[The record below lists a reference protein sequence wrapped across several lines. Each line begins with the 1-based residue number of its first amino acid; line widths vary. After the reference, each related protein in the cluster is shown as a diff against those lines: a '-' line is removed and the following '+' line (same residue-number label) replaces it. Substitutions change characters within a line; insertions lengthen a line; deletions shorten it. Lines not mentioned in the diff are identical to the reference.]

1 MQTFNQNV
9 LLNQYDMLI
18 KKNFAKYVIDNKAKV
33 VPRNSL
39 LDNEKQKVIVAPA
52 FYCSVIGVQRCLKE
66 RVSIKTIEGESES
79 PYVKLDISIIQDNRN
94 VAFAIVFEESLLR
107 FLPQELGKYEK
118 IFVSFASTAVDNF
131 LFVQFL
137 ETNLQIR
144 TLLVSRETDLLR
156 ILKEQSFYA
165 LPLPLPQTW
174 IRTINFQLGVI
185 PPIIENPA
193 DIQPKQSFEKKEQL
207 KLQLIKFRNQE
218 KKISFSKENYLT
230 FEIILDGIK
239 FDLFFHQSSAEK
251 IRFLKEQHYFKST
264 KQDNGYSVERPNG
277 EILFLRELVNN
288 LEDIPK
294 TILTCT
300 SFIIEKS
307 NSEFFKEN
315 GLSVIDMD
323 SAPPPPPKLAAIQCP
338 FPQCV
343 TSIQP
348 EPENLAAISH
358 FLTHAD
364 FKRVVEGQVRRHQ
377 ERKGRTSAQCP
388 FDNCD
393 FSSWNWFEM
402 ERHYAGLH
410 RVGHIVFLQFSKANK
425 WEAVMGSLVTE
436 AVMALVQCSHCYE
449 VMTRQQLANHI
460 QELRAGQR

>member
-1 MQTFNQNV
+1 MQPLNQNGV
-9 LLNQYDMLI
+9 PNQYDMLI

-33 VPRNSL
+33 VPRNSS

-52 FYCSVIGVQRCLKE
+52 FHCSVLGVQRCLKE
-66 RVSIKTIEGESES
+66 RVSIKTIEGGSDV
-79 PYVKLDISIIQDNRN
+79 PYAKLDISIIQDNRN
-94 VAFAIVFEESLLR
+94 VAFAIVFEESLLQ
-107 FLPQELGKYEK
+107 FLPEDIVKYEK

-156 ILKEQSFYA
+156 ILKEKSFYA

-174 IRTINFQLGVI
+174 IRALNFQIGVI
-185 PPIIENPA
+185 SPKNVNL
-193 DIQPKQSFEKKEQL
+193 DTQPFVNKEEL
-207 KLQLIKFRNQE
+207 KLLLVKFRNQE
-218 KKISFSKENYLT
+218 KKVCFSKENYLT

-251 IRFLKEQHYFKST
+251 TIFLREQNYLKST

-277 EILFLRELVNN
+277 ELLFLRELVNN
-288 LEDIPK
+288 LEEIPK

-307 NSEFFKEN
+307 NSEFLKEN
-315 GLSVIDMD
+315 GLSVTRMD
-323 SAPPPPPKLAAIQCP
+323 SVPPPAPKQVAIQCP

-348 EPENLAAISH
+348 EAENYAAISH

-377 ERKGRTSAQCP
+377 ERKGVTSSQCP
-388 FDNCD
+388 FDNCP
-393 FSSWNWFEM
+393 FTNWNWFEM
-402 ERHYAGLH
+402 ERHYAGQH

-449 VMTRQQLANHI
+449 VMTRPQLATHI
-460 QELRAGQR
+460 QELRGGQR

>member
-1 MQTFNQNV
+1 MQPFSQNV
-9 LLNQYDMLI
+9 VSNQYDMLI

-33 VPRNSL
+33 VPRNSS

-52 FYCSVIGVQRCLKE
+52 FHCSVIGVQRCLKE
-66 RVSIKTIEGESES
+66 RVSIKTTEGGSDVA
-79 PYVKLDISIIQDNRN
+79 YVKLDISIVQDNRN
-94 VAFAIVFEESLLR
+94 VAFAILFEESLLQ
-107 FLPQELGKYEK
+107 FLPEDIVKYEK

-156 ILKEQSFYA
+156 ILKEKSFYA
-165 LPLPLPQTW
+165 LPLPLPQSW
-174 IRTINFQLGVI
+174 IRAVNFQLGVI
-185 PPIIENPA
+185 SPKSVSI
-193 DIQPKQSFEKKEQL
+193 DTQPFVKKEEL
-207 KLQLIKFRNQE
+207 NLLLIKFRNQE
-218 KKISFSKENYLT
+218 KKVSFSKENYLT
-230 FEIILDGIK
+230 FEVILDGIK

-251 IRFLKEQHYFKST
+251 ISFLKEQNYLKST

-277 EILFLRELVNN
+277 ELLFLRELFNN
-288 LEDIPK
+288 LEEIPK

-307 NSEFFKEN
+307 NSEFLKES
-315 GLSVIDMD
+315 GLSVT
-323 SAPPPPPKLAAIQCP
+323 SLASLPPSPPQQQQQAAIQCP

-348 EPENLAAISH
+348 ESENYAAISH

-377 ERKGRTSAQCP
+377 ERKGRTSSQCP
-388 FDNCD
+388 FDNCS
-393 FSSWNWFEM
+393 FTNWNWFEM
-402 ERHYAGLH
+402 ERHYAGQH

-425 WEAVMGSLVTE
+425 WEAVLGSLVTE
-436 AVMALVQCSHCYE
+436 AVLSLVQCSHCYE
-449 VMTRQQLANHI
+449 VMTRQQLALHI